1 MIPHTLSGLSFVER
15 FYSYP
20 ELESTNTIAKK
31 MDKKPGKGFFVIQ
44 ADHLNSGSEQ
54 GVIPSLPDSN
64 SGLWVSI
71 VVLVDNNSSVFM
83 HIRAL
88 ALAIIVALS
97 DLAPGKKFSIKWP
110 GDIYC
115 NDLTIGGICPEV
127 HSIFSDVIV
136 LGFGLNINTSDDELP
151 EILQGKST
159 SLLIEL
165 GVRQSLGIL
174 LRSILDRYHQKTL
187 ADQNSAHREYSDN
200 LYKKGSCVEI
210 AGMRG
215 FFEGV
220 DSDGRFCLF
229 KDGERILLSSGSPVF
244 F

>member
-1 MIPHTLSGLSFVER
+1 MIPHTLSGLSCVER
-15 FYSYP
+15 FYSYS

-31 MDKKPGKGFFVIQ
+31 MDKKPDKGFFVIQ
-44 ADHLNSGSEQ
+44 ADRLNSGSDQ
-54 GVIPSLPDSN
+54 GSLPDNN
-64 SGLWVSI
+64 SGIWVSI
-71 VVLVDNNSSVFM
+71 VVVVDNNSCGFV

-88 ALAIIVALS
+88 ALAMIAALS
-97 DLAPGKKFSIKWP
+97 DVAPVKKLSIKWP
-110 GDIYC
+110 SDIYC
-115 NDLTIGGICPEV
+115 NDLRIGGIHPEV
-127 HSIFSDVIV
+127 HSAFSDVIV
-136 LGFGLNINTSDDELP
+136 LGFGLNINTSKDELP
-151 EILQGKST
+151 ENLQGKST

-174 LRSILDRYHQKTL
+174 LRSILGLYHQNTL
-187 ADQNSAHREYSDN
+187 ADQNCVHREYSDN

-215 FFEGV
+215 IFDGV